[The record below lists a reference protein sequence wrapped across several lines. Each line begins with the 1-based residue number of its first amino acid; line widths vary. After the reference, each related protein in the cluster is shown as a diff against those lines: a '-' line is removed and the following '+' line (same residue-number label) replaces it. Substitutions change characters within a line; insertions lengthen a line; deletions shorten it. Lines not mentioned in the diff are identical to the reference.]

1 MDREASPN
9 SDGSLLLFVEDDP
22 RLAELVRHVLAEVTP
37 EFDVEQVGRLS
48 TALARLVRQP
58 FSLILTDL
66 NLPDSHGPA
75 TVRHLRRAAPDV
87 PLVVLSANRGPD
99 IALECVREGADEFLV
114 KEQPAFLTL
123 GRLLRLVLERRRGM
137 VLHHDSGE
145 PTP

>member
-1 MDREASPN
+1 MEREASPN
-9 SDGSLLLFVEDDP
+9 NDGSPLLFVEDDP

-66 NLPDSHGPA
+66 NLPDSHGAA

-87 PLVVLSANRGPD
+87 PLVVLSGETDPEV
-99 IALECVREGADEFLV
+99 ALECVREGADEFLV
-114 KEQPAFLTL
+114 KETPGFLTL
-123 GRLLRLVLERRRGM
+123 GRLLRLALARRRGM
-137 VLHHDSGE
+137 VLRTTGE